1 MKASYQNKMTHRIAL
16 SFLLPMSVFSALWI
30 AGCSEPAAE
39 VVEETDEY
47 TFDEIMAQV
56 AAEEVEEES
65 P

>member
-1 MKASYQNKMTHRIAL
+1 
-16 SFLLPMSVFSALWI
+16 MSVFSALWI